1 MDRFLA
7 YFAHISLGISRRSCS
22 RGIAEGDLLADFGVE
37 FVGGVLGFPVA
48 AVEIEVVAEGA
59 VGADLFAAD
68 AGGLFGNEVPIGL
81 LAGGGEQVLEGGA
94 DGRFVGDFVGGV
106 GGEFFVVGSD
116 FLVGRF
122 EAMGEGHAGL
132 Y

>member
-1 MDRFLA
+1 M
-7 YFAHISLGISRRSCS
+7 
-22 RGIAEGDLLADFGVE
+22 
-37 FVGGVLGFPVA
+37 
-48 AVEIEVVAEGA
+48 EVKIVAEGA

-68 AGGLFGNEVPIGL
+68 AGGLFGDEVPIGL
-81 LAGGGEQVLEGGA
+81 FAGSGEEVLEGGA

-122 EAMGEGHAGL
+122 EVIGERHTGL
-132 Y
+132 